1 MAIRI
6 DNAINKLIRYLIEVD
21 RSAIDDLLQL
31 SRTLSGTFNLIGYE
45 STTTEIA

>member
-6 DNAINKLIRYLIEVD
+6 DNAINKLIIEVD

-31 SRTLSGTFNLIGYE
+31 SCTLSGTFNLIGYE